1 MCFCKRTACGWNLT
15 HTYGFHAE
23 WANIKSKFSLLATHK
38 FHIKSG
44 TATVISSKGEPDT
57 DSLSTGSSQ
66 TGSFLEHAGVL
77 THHNGDKNKA
87 VLDHYRSNAEDSDLS
102 YFFADIQTAWGLK

>member
-38 FHIKSG
+38 FHIKYG
-44 TATVISSKGEPDT
+44 TATFTSSKVEPST
-57 DSLSTGSSQ
+57 DSSSAESSLAV
-66 TGSFLEHAGVL
+66 SFLGHDGAL
-77 THHNGDKNKA
+77 ARHNGDKTNA
-87 VLDHYRSNAEDSDLS
+87 VLDHYKSNVKDSNMSSFVANL
-102 YFFADIQTAWGLK
+102 QTDWGVN